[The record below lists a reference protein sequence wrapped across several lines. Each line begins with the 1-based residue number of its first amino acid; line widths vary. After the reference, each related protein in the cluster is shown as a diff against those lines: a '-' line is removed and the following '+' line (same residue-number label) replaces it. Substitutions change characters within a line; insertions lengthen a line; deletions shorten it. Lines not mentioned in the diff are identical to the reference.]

1 MTIGQTI
8 TIRPAYDLDGIER
21 DNLGMCSGRIIGIFG
36 EDIEVELF
44 GPVKMNGSKVTE
56 VFVNFRRIRLG

>member
-8 TIRPAYDLDGIER
+8 TIAPAFDLTGEER
-21 DNLGMCSGRIIGIFG
+21 DNLGMCSGRIVGIFG

-44 GPVKMNGSKVTE
+44 GPVDLDGRKVSE
-56 VFVNFRRIRLG
+56 VFVNFRRVRLG